1 VAIQTDKPPDLV
13 LYSRKT
19 FSWFYS
25 VDENE
30 EEDDNEKK
38 YTPKKSG
45 FARFMVILK
54 TIHPLLN
61 IVTKY
66 EFENKRLTRFMLLS
80 Y

>member
-1 VAIQTDKPPDLV
+1 LETEKPMDLV

-30 EEDDNEKK
+30 EEDNEKK
-38 YTPKKSG
+38 FTPKKSG

-61 IVTKY
+61 LFTKY